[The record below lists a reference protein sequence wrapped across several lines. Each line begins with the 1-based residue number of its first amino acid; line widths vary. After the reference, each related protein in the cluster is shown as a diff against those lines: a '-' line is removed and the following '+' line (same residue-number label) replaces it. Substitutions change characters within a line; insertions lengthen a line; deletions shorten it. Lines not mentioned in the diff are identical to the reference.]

1 MSLCRAKSGPTLFRS
16 FIGTMYLNE
25 NFLIFESVKA
35 KEEDIEVCKTFNAV
49 ITGSELIITAAEL
62 SFVAC
67 ELGGVF
73 SNGVV

>member
-49 ITGSELIITAAEL
+49 ITGSELIITTGL

-73 SNGVV
+73 SNEVV